1 MKRVFL
7 QPTKQ
12 KVRMSKTMPGR
23 KLIIPC
29 LLLFLLSLTKV
40 FGQKKIP
47 PSEINWYSFPVA
59 VQKAFAE
66 KKPVF
71 VDVYTD
77 WCGWCKRMMREA
89 FADSIVENYINTNF
103 YAAKF
108 NAESTDPVK
117 VQNMVFR
124 DTVIQGK
131 KIHQLALR
139 LLNGRP
145 AYPTL
150 VYITPDGKQHTKP
163 GYLKSDG
170 LMLQLVYYAEKGYL
184 SSINYDLFKT
194 QFNRSFPNLVPGQ
207 TNFGSGINWLDI
219 ETAVEINDSVKKP
232 VFLFLYKE
240 GYATQM
246 LVNNLFSEAPIRE
259 YINTNFVAGKFDA
272 FSTDTVNFGMQFIN
286 PGKGD
291 SYHQFAVALLQ
302 EKLGFPAFLFF
313 DVNDK
318 LVFYSVQYASPEEF
332 IGMLEFVKDEKYKET
347 GWQEY
352 KQ

>member
-1 MKRVFL
+1 MN
-7 QPTKQ
+7 
-12 KVRMSKTMPGR
+12 KTMLHLR
-23 KLIIPC
+23 LIIPC
-29 LLLFLLSLTKV
+29 ILLLLLSLTKLS
-40 FGQKKIP
+40 GQKKIP
-47 PSEINWYSFPVA
+47 PSEIDWYSFPVA
-59 VQKAFAE
+59 MQKAFSE
-66 KKPVF
+66 NKPVF
-71 VDVYTD
+71 IDVYTD

-108 NAESTDPVK
+108 NAESSDPVK

-170 LMLQLVYYAEKGYL
+170 LMTQLVYYAEKGYL
-184 SSINYDLFKT
+184 SSISYDQFKS
-194 QFNRSFPNLVPGQ
+194 QFNKSFPDLTLGE
-207 TNFGSGINWLDI
+207 TNFNSGIDWRDI
-219 ETAVEINDSVKKP
+219 ETAVEKNDSVKKP
-232 VFLFLYKE
+232 FFLFLYKK
-240 GYATQM
+240 GYSTQM
-246 LVNNLFSEAPIRE
+246 LVNNLFSEAPILE
-259 YINTNFVAGKFDA
+259 YINAHFIAGKFDA

-286 PGKGD
+286 PGKED

-302 EKLGFPAFLFF
+302 DKVGFPAFLFF

-318 LVFYSVQYASPEEF
+318 LVFYSVQYATPEEF
-332 IGMLEFVKDEKYKET
+332 IRMLEFVKKGKYKET

-352 KQ
+352 NK